1 MMRATLVGAA
11 LFVIA
16 GVSAGGARQGGSAAA
31 VVSGELRQWHKVT
44 LTFNGPQASETDSS
58 PNPFT
63 DYRMTVVFTHESGA
77 PRYEV
82 PGYFAADGDAANTS
96 ATSGNKWRVHVSPD
110 KVGRW
115 NWRASMVS
123 GPGVAVTPTASG
135 QAVAPVDGATGSFDV
150 AASNKTA
157 PDFRAKGRLQY
168 VGKHYLRFAG
178 SGEYFLKAGP
188 DSPETLLAYEDFD
201 NTRTLKTA
209 IHAYA
214 PHVQDWK
221 NGDPTWAKTKGKA
234 LIGAINYLASKGMNA
249 MSLMPYNAGGD
260 GDNVW
265 PFVDRDDKFHYD
277 VSKLDQWQIVFD
289 HAQAKGIYLHFKLQ
303 EQENDDGR
311 AGGGGGGGGRGGR
324 GGAPGAVGR
333 GAGPA
338 GGAPAAQP
346 APAPAAPP
354 AAAAQAGAAPEG
366 RGAGGRGAGPAAPC
380 PVPASLDCGDTGR
393 ERRLY
398 LRELV
403 ARFGYELALNW
414 NMGEENTQ
422 TTAQQRAMAQ
432 YIHDVDPYDHIVV
445 VHTFPNQQEDV
456 YQPHLGQTLLQGL
469 SLQNAWNAAHQ
480 QTARWVRGSAAA
492 GVPWVV
498 ANDEQGSASTGVPP
512 DPGYPG
518 FTGKDN
524 QGNQVQSLHD
534 IRKLTLWGNLMARW
548 RRRGVLLRLRPARQR
563 PDARELPQPGQ
574 VLGLRTHR
582 ADVLPQREDSV
593 LGHDQCRR
601 AGRQPH
607 ERQQHL
613 LLREARRRVSGLPA
627 IRRIGRSGP
636 DWRHR
641 PVQRQLVRSAQRRS
655 AEARF
660 RRNGEGRREGGPG
673 YGSGQ
678 PGRGLARR
686 CPPLTPWPKRVD
698 CAVPGSAP
706 GIFRGFQYEAWTR
719 IPEVEMVA
727 IYNRTEERARALM
740 AQYGIPRFYGDW
752 KEMLDRERPD
762 FVDIITPPE
771 THEEMCAF
779 AAARGIHIIC
789 QKPLAPTYE
798 DSQRIVDDST
808 AAGVRFMVHENF
820 RWQPWYRAIKDVQVR
835 GDIGDFTHVH
845 FLMRMGDGWGEDA
858 YLARQ
863 PFFREYPRLLIYE
876 TGVHFIDTFR
886 FLLGDV
892 VERRRRDETTQPGD
906 PRRGRRPDAAE
917 VPERVDGHSGM
928 PIDTTSQRPNR
939 RGSRSVNCASTARP
953 GT

>member
-1 MMRATLVGAA
+1 MRAALVGAIV
-11 LFVIA
+11 FVVA
-16 GVSAGGARQGGSAAA
+16 GASTGGAWQAGGSAAA

-44 LTFNGPQASETDSS
+44 LTFNGPQASETDTS

-96 ATSGNKWRVHVSPD
+96 ATSGNKWRAHVSPD
-110 KVGRW
+110 KVGKW
-115 NWRASMVS
+115 NWRASFVS
-123 GPGVAVTPTASG
+123 GSGVATTPAASG

-221 NGDPTWAKTKGKA
+221 TGDPTWGKTKGKA
-234 LIGAINYLASKGMNA
+234 LIGAINYLASKGVNA

-277 VSKLDQWQIVFD
+277 VSKLDQWQVVFD

-303 EQENDDGR
+303 EQENDDGT

-324 GGAPGAVGR
+324 GGAQAAAA
-333 GAGPA
+333 AGTPPA
-338 GGAPAAQP
+338 
-346 APAPAAPP
+346 AAPP
-354 AAAAQAGAAPEG
+354 AAAAGAPAEG
-366 RGAGGRGAGPAAPC
+366 RGGPGRGGMMAAGPCAVQAA
-380 PVPASLDCGDTGR
+380 LDCGNTGP

-398 LRELV
+398 IRELV

-422 TTAQQRAMAQ
+422 TTVQQRAMAQ

-456 YQPHLGQTLLQGL
+456 YQPHLGQTTLQGL

-524 QGNQVQSLHD
+524 QGNQVQSLDD
-534 IRKLTLWGNLMARW
+534 IRKLTLWGNLTAGGA
-548 RRRGVLLRLRPARQR
+548 GV
-563 PDARELPQPGQ
+563 EYYFGY
-574 VLGLRTHR
+574 
-582 ADVLPQREDSV
+582 VLPDN
-593 LGHDQCRR
+593 D
-601 AGRQPH
+601 
-607 ERQQHL
+607 
-613 LLREARRRVSGLPA
+613 
-627 IRRIGRSGP
+627 
-636 DWRHR
+636 
-641 PVQRQLVRSAQRRS
+641 
-655 AEARF
+655 
-660 RRNGEGRREGGPG
+660 
-673 YGSGQ
+673 
-678 PGRGLARR
+678 
-686 CPPLTPWPKRVD
+686 LT
-698 CAVPGSAP
+698 
-706 GIFRGFQYEAWTR
+706 
-719 IPEVEMVA
+719 
-727 IYNRTEERARALM
+727 L
-740 AQYGIPRFYGDW
+740 
-752 KEMLDRERPD
+752 
-762 FVDIITPPE
+762 
-771 THEEMCAF
+771 
-779 AAARGIHIIC
+779 
-789 QKPLAPTYE
+789 
-798 DSQRIVDDST
+798 
-808 AAGVRFMVHENF
+808 ENF
-820 RWQPWYRAIKDVQVR
+820 RSRDKSWDY
-835 GDIGDFTHVH
+835 
-845 FLMRMGDGWGEDA
+845 
-858 YLARQ
+858 ARIALT
-863 PFFREYPRLLIYE
+863 FFRSEKIPFWDMTNADGLVGNYMNDNSVFCFAKP
-876 TGVHFIDTFR
+876 
-886 FLLGDV
+886 GDV
-892 VERRRRDETTQPGD
+892 YLVYLPSGGSADLDLTGAAGQFTVSWFD
-906 PRRGRRPDAAE
+906 PRNGGALK
-917 VPERVDGHSGM
+917 
-928 PIDTTSQRPNR
+928 
-939 RGSRSVNCASTARP
+939 RGSVASVAGGKKVSIGAAPASPQEDWLVVVRR
-953 GT
+953 

>member
-1 MMRATLVGAA
+1 MRAALVGTIV
-11 LFVIA
+11 LVVA
-16 GVSAGGARQGGSAAA
+16 GASTGGARQAGGSAAA
-31 VVSGELRQWHKVT
+31 VISGELRQWHKVT
-44 LTFNGPQASETDSS
+44 LTFNGPQASETDAS

-96 ATSGNKWRVHVSPD
+96 ATSGNKWRAHVSPD
-110 KVGRW
+110 KVGKW
-115 NWRASMVS
+115 NWRASFVS
-123 GPGVAVTPTASG
+123 GSGVATTPAASG

-221 NGDPTWAKTKGKA
+221 TGDPTWGKTKGKA
-234 LIGAINYLASKGMNA
+234 LIGAINYLASKGVNA

-277 VSKLDQWQIVFD
+277 VSKLDQWQVVFD

-303 EQENDDGR
+303 EQENDDGT

-324 GGAPGAVGR
+324 GGAPAAAA
-333 GAGPA
+333 AGTPPA
-338 GGAPAAQP
+338 
-346 APAPAAPP
+346 AAPP
-354 AAAAQAGAAPEG
+354 AAAAGAPAEG
-366 RGAGGRGAGPAAPC
+366 RGGPGRGGMMAAGPCAVQAA
-380 PVPASLDCGDTGR
+380 LDCGNTGP

-398 LRELV
+398 IRELV

-422 TTAQQRAMAQ
+422 TTVQQRAMAQ

-524 QGNQVQSLHD
+524 QGNQVQSLDD
-534 IRKLTLWGNLMARW
+534 IRKLTLWGNLMAGGA
-548 RRRGVLLRLRPARQR
+548 GV
-563 PDARELPQPGQ
+563 EYYFGY
-574 VLGLRTHR
+574 
-582 ADVLPQREDSV
+582 VLPDN
-593 LGHDQCRR
+593 D
-601 AGRQPH
+601 
-607 ERQQHL
+607 
-613 LLREARRRVSGLPA
+613 
-627 IRRIGRSGP
+627 
-636 DWRHR
+636 
-641 PVQRQLVRSAQRRS
+641 
-655 AEARF
+655 
-660 RRNGEGRREGGPG
+660 
-673 YGSGQ
+673 
-678 PGRGLARR
+678 
-686 CPPLTPWPKRVD
+686 LT
-698 CAVPGSAP
+698 
-706 GIFRGFQYEAWTR
+706 
-719 IPEVEMVA
+719 
-727 IYNRTEERARALM
+727 L
-740 AQYGIPRFYGDW
+740 
-752 KEMLDRERPD
+752 
-762 FVDIITPPE
+762 
-771 THEEMCAF
+771 
-779 AAARGIHIIC
+779 
-789 QKPLAPTYE
+789 
-798 DSQRIVDDST
+798 
-808 AAGVRFMVHENF
+808 ENF
-820 RWQPWYRAIKDVQVR
+820 RSRDKTWDY
-835 GDIGDFTHVH
+835 
-845 FLMRMGDGWGEDA
+845 
-858 YLARQ
+858 ARIALT
-863 PFFREYPRLLIYE
+863 FFRSEKIPFWDMTNADGLVGNYTNDNSVFCFAKP
-876 TGVHFIDTFR
+876 
-886 FLLGDV
+886 GDV
-892 VERRRRDETTQPGD
+892 YLVYLPSGGSADLDLTGAAGQFTVSWFD
-906 PRRGRRPDAAE
+906 PRNGGALK
-917 VPERVDGHSGM
+917 
-928 PIDTTSQRPNR
+928 
-939 RGSRSVNCASTARP
+939 RGSAASVAGGKKVSIGAAPASPQEDWLVVVRR
-953 GT
+953 

>member
-1 MMRATLVGAA
+1 
-11 LFVIA
+11 
-16 GVSAGGARQGGSAAA
+16 

-44 LTFNGPQASETDSS
+44 LTFNGPQASETDAS

-96 ATSGNKWRVHVSPD
+96 ATSGNKWRAHVSPD
-110 KVGRW
+110 KVGKW
-115 NWRASMVS
+115 NWRASFVS
-123 GPGVAVTPTASG
+123 GSGVATTPAASG

-157 PDFRAKGRLQY
+157 PDLRAKGRLQY

-214 PHVQDWK
+214 PHAQDWK
-221 NGDPTWAKTKGKA
+221 TGDPTWGKTKGKA
-234 LIGAINYLASKGMNA
+234 LIGAINYLASKGVNA

-277 VSKLDQWQIVFD
+277 VSKLDQWQVVFD

-303 EQENDDGR
+303 EQENDDGT

-324 GGAPGAVGR
+324 GGAPAAAA
-333 GAGPA
+333 AGTPPA
-338 GGAPAAQP
+338 
-346 APAPAAPP
+346 AAPP
-354 AAAAQAGAAPEG
+354 AAAAGAPAEG
-366 RGAGGRGAGPAAPC
+366 RGGPGRGGMMAAGPCAVQAA
-380 PVPASLDCGDTGR
+380 LDCGNTGP

-398 LRELV
+398 IRELV

-422 TTAQQRAMAQ
+422 TTVQQRAMAQ

-524 QGNQVQSLHD
+524 QGNQVQSLDD
-534 IRKLTLWGNLMARW
+534 IRKLTLWGNLMAGGA
-548 RRRGVLLRLRPARQR
+548 GV
-563 PDARELPQPGQ
+563 EYYFGY
-574 VLGLRTHR
+574 
-582 ADVLPQREDSV
+582 VLPDN
-593 LGHDQCRR
+593 D
-601 AGRQPH
+601 
-607 ERQQHL
+607 
-613 LLREARRRVSGLPA
+613 
-627 IRRIGRSGP
+627 
-636 DWRHR
+636 
-641 PVQRQLVRSAQRRS
+641 
-655 AEARF
+655 
-660 RRNGEGRREGGPG
+660 
-673 YGSGQ
+673 
-678 PGRGLARR
+678 
-686 CPPLTPWPKRVD
+686 LT
-698 CAVPGSAP
+698 
-706 GIFRGFQYEAWTR
+706 
-719 IPEVEMVA
+719 
-727 IYNRTEERARALM
+727 L
-740 AQYGIPRFYGDW
+740 
-752 KEMLDRERPD
+752 
-762 FVDIITPPE
+762 
-771 THEEMCAF
+771 
-779 AAARGIHIIC
+779 
-789 QKPLAPTYE
+789 
-798 DSQRIVDDST
+798 
-808 AAGVRFMVHENF
+808 ENF
-820 RWQPWYRAIKDVQVR
+820 RSRDKTWDY
-835 GDIGDFTHVH
+835 
-845 FLMRMGDGWGEDA
+845 
-858 YLARQ
+858 ARIALT
-863 PFFREYPRLLIYE
+863 FFRSEKIPFWDMTNADGLVGNYTNDNSVFCFAKP
-876 TGVHFIDTFR
+876 
-886 FLLGDV
+886 GDV
-892 VERRRRDETTQPGD
+892 YLVYLPSGGSADLDLTGAAGQFTVSWFD
-906 PRRGRRPDAAE
+906 PRNGGALK
-917 VPERVDGHSGM
+917 
-928 PIDTTSQRPNR
+928 
-939 RGSRSVNCASTARP
+939 RGSVASVAGGKKVSIGAAPASSQEDWLVVVRR
-953 GT
+953 